1 MRLLHDDRT
10 NVRDQMAV
18 TLNRRGMDP
27 ITLTLHALPSDY
39 ADEAERE
46 IPSPRP
52 ERLGVLKDRKGRL
65 EKDERGRPV
74 IQYAEDKPEYL
85 AALQEAQ
92 QLQAIKMIA
101 DALDPAEV
109 EFGVQK
115 NGQLPKQYYEAVRR
129 EMVAFGFS
137 VGDLVELV
145 KAVAEVSNLREEDL
159 EGAMPDFFAKESSR
173 LGSSSTKSAPG
184 SGGTTQTGQDYRKRK
199 GRAGSPST
207 S

>member
-1 MRLLHDDRT
+1 MK
-10 NVRDQMAV
+10 
-18 TLNRRGMDP
+18 P
-27 ITLTLHALPSDY
+27 ITLTLHALPGDY

-46 IPSPRP
+46 IPSPQP
-52 ERLGVLKDRKGRL
+52 ERLGVLRDRKGRF

-74 IQYAEDKPEYL
+74 MQYAEDKPEYL

-92 QLQAIKMIA
+92 QLQIIKTVA
-101 DALDPAEV
+101 DALDPTEV
-109 EFGVQK
+109 EFSTQK
-115 NGQLPKQYYEAVRR
+115 NGQSPKQYYTAVWR

-137 VGDLVELV
+137 VGDLVELA

-159 EGAMPDFFAKESSR
+159 GEAIPDFFAKESSR
-173 LGSSSTKSAPG
+173 PGSSSTKSAPG
-184 SGGTTQTGQDYRKRK
+184 SGGSTQTGQDYRKRK